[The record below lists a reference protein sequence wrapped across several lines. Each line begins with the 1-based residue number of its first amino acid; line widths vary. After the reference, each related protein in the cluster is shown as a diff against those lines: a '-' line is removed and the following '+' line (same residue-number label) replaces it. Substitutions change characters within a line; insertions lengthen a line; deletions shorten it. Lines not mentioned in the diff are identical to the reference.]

1 MMDSVWKRLTFLQ
14 NVIFQHERF
23 WLNAQPEAV
32 FGNASL
38 RNQIS
43 HSAFPRGAQQT
54 VYECLKLTE
63 APLCASKAWQKLNYG
78 LLHVFYRTRL
88 ISTSVKSIIC
98 SNVVNNNLN
107 LLIDHASQS
116 VIGGSGVSV
125 LQVKTNLFASYLTRS
140 IIAGTL

>member
-1 MMDSVWKRLTFLQ
+1 MMDS
-14 NVIFQHERF
+14 F

-78 LLHVFYRTRL
+78 LLHVFYRTRQKV
-88 ISTSVKSIIC
+88 TSDIIKC
-98 SNVVNNNLN
+98 NVVNNNLN